1 MEKHLLGG
9 NVAPREVQP
18 RAHREL
24 DGGEVIAIALRPSIY
39 VVATAQETLQRPRPV
54 LSREAEGMRTH
65 IAGGKWAE
73 VAIIAQPS
81 LGIGVRSRIIDTS
94 EVSLMEER
102 KPVGLPSPLGRRSAW
117 GSPLLESG

>member
-1 MEKHLLGG
+1 MEKHFLGG
-9 NVAPREVQP
+9 EVAPREVQP
-18 RAHREL
+18 RAPREL
-24 DGGEVIAIALRPSIY
+24 DGGEVIAISLRPRIY

-81 LGIGVRSRIIDTS
+81 LGIGVGGRISDS
-94 EVSLMEER
+94 SKAPLMKECETIA
-102 KPVGLPSPLGRRSAW
+102 LPSPLVIEVLGIAH
-117 GSPLLESG
+117 